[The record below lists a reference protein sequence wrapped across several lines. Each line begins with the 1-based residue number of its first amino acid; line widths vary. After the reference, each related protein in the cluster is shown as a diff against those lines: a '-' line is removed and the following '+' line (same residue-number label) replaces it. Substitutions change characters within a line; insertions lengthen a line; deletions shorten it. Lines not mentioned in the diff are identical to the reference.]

1 MILRTGSSKRRDRR
15 KKHDPMLDEEIALVE
30 AATADLDSDTRR
42 DDTRAHDTRQ
52 AVDRI
57 VEQAMQQQDT
67 TVERKRD

>member
-1 MILRTGSSKRRDRR
+1 MILRTGRKARRER
-15 KKHDPMLDEEIALVE
+15 KKKARDPMLDEEIALVE

-42 DDTRAHDTRQ
+42 DDRRDDTRQ